1 MRDMIFVFAAFSF
14 LWTGTLLYVLRLSF
28 LRKQLEERIDR
39 LDTRMEGEGET
50 DG

>member
-1 MRDMIFVFAAFSF
+1 MSDMIYVFAAFSL
-14 LWTGTLLYVLRLSF
+14 LWTGALLYVLRLSF

-39 LDTRMEGEGET
+39 LDTYIEGEGET